1 VRRQD
6 FAYHLP
12 TDLIAQEP
20 LAERSAARMLVLDAR
35 TGAVTDRTVRDLPG
49 YLQRGD
55 LLVVN
60 DTRVIAARLG
70 GTKPS
75 GGRVE
80 ILLERALEAR
90 QALAQL
96 SASKPIR
103 PGLEVQTAGG
113 KVRVLARESEL
124 WRIELPA
131 PAVEFFER
139 FGEVPLPPYIRRAPR
154 AVDRERYQSIFA
166 HAPGAVAAPTASLH
180 FDAALTAT
188 LDALGVRRACVTLH
202 VGAGTFQPLRGDEV
216 AAHVLHPE
224 RAAVGA
230 QTCEAIAR
238 TSAAGGRVIAVG
250 TTVVRALESAALAT
264 GEALASGK
272 ERQGPALAPREERQ
286 ALALAPWQGETRLFI
301 TPGFRFQVCDL
312 LLTNFHLPEST
323 LLMLVCAFAGRRVVL
338 DAYAHAVQARYRFF
352 SYGDAMLL
360 TRDGAT

>member
-1 VRRQD
+1 MRRQD

-20 LAERSAARMLVLDAR
+20 LAERPAARMLVLDAP
-35 TGAVTDRTVRDLPG
+35 TAAVTDRTVRDLPE
-49 YLQRGD
+49 YLRRGD
-55 LLVVN
+55 LLIVN
-60 DTRVIAARLG
+60 DTRVIAARLS

-80 ILLERALEAR
+80 ILLERALEGR

-103 PGLEVQTAGG
+103 VGLEVQTAGG
-113 KVRVLARESEL
+113 TVRVLAREAEL

-131 PAVEFFER
+131 PAEEVFER

-154 AVDRERYQSIFA
+154 AADRERYQSIFA
-166 HAPGAVAAPTASLH
+166 RAPGAVAAPTASLH
-180 FDAALTAT
+180 FDEALTAE
-188 LDALGVRRACVTLH
+188 LDARGVRRACVTLH
-202 VGAGTFQPLRGDEV
+202 IGAGTFQPLRGDEV

-224 RAAVGA
+224 RAAVGPE
-230 QTCEAIAR
+230 TCEAIAR
-238 TSAAGGRVIAVG
+238 TRVAGGRVIAVG

-264 GEALASGK
+264 G
-272 ERQGPALAPREERQ
+272 QG
-286 ALALAPWQGETRLFI
+286 LAPWHGETRLFI
-301 TPGFRFQVCDL
+301 TPGFRFQVCDV

-338 DAYAHAVQARYRFF
+338 DAYAHAVRARYRFF

-360 TRDGAT
+360 TRGGAE